1 MQRQHSRKLRLYFD
15 QNDEFVNE
23 DCIKELLFF
32 NKNFEADDSEDAQ
45 DMEFEVMRLV
55 NRKYHSVVVNFGS
68 EEEQL
73 AGTTRITR
81 DIFIGGD
88 KNENALLFLENLDKV
103 KQTKKPAIIRK
114 QNSDQDSESS
124 HSDSKTAKT
133 APNSEELICQEV

>member
-1 MQRQHSRKLRLYFD
+1 
-15 QNDEFVNE
+15 
-23 DCIKELLFF
+23 
-32 NKNFEADDSEDAQ
+32 
-45 DMEFEVMRLV
+45 MEFEVMRLV

-103 KQTKKPAIIRK
+103 KQTKKPSIIRK

-133 APNSEELICQEV
+133 AYNSEELISQEVQ